1 MSNDINTSKFY
12 QFLANYKKSG
22 ENIADTIDSSSY
34 GNSDGTL
41 TKGEFRAFVNNEY
54 NGWNG
59 ESKTESELNDLVNKF
74 WRSID
79 KNTSSSKIGGTNIKN
94 LNALDK
100 NEEAAMEQKLELYV
114 RFNQYTSKIKAPSV
128 LTTMASA
135 WKKAVIEELT
145 PILEEF
151 AKNGGSGDL
160 EAALDAKFAEISNKQ
175 TAIFCAAEYQNKLS
189 SSLLKDYPDYKIADD
204 STLAQLI
211 ENYVSTLNGDAT
223 PESIM
228 EDMKKIVA
236 AYLATANIGEGS
248 DFDLSELGYSQKDS
262 DRINDIQKE
271 VIVKEL
277 LESLKSEKDY
287 EKYKEYFTTAL
298 EKYASG
304 LTLADFKNGNFVEEF
319 KKTQDYQNILT
330 IAWVNDTFAGEIKS
344 DSPFYK
350 ALEGI
355 SKNLADKIANDARYI
370 SKYQEILNDVIEKVS
385 TGELGK
391 SDIQDYIIE
400 QIKSNLEEFYPN
412 GMKGMSLEEM
422 EVVYKLLENAAA
434 SEKDTDKS
442 WEAHRRAAIKYCDA
456 LSTKGESMQ
465 NAIAEIFGTSDY
477 ESAINAAD
485 MYPSEIKAKMAEL
498 IARAKEIGDIA
509 NMVAEWNMDNS
520 YTMLVG
526 GTLTLPL
533 NANVHQKDDAKT
545 KTQGKVTYQ
554 ATSQAGATISIDGA
568 NKMTI
573 KAPNASGVDTI
584 TITAYVD
591 NIAVKPPITITVTY
605 GTTADIVAGVTSWG
619 KNSKSSHLE
628 TIGINQGE
636 ELTDSS
642 FADLYNS
649 DAIICLLYIDAT
661 QKKACWNGA
670 YTTINER
677 LNALGEHI
685 KSALVAAGMDENKLS
700 IAISNVTSKYMGNG
714 STSYNVSHRNTNIDS
729 MFNKTLSTYRSNSSD
744 TRHTIVE
751 AQDYNGWL
759 GSHIRMYSVS
769 FKDLVDDIIEE
780 YNKLMG

>member
-22 ENIADTIDSSSY
+22 ENIADTIDASSY

-79 KNTSSSKIGGTNIKN
+79 KNTSSSKIKGTNLKN

-228 EDMKKIVA
+228 EDMKKIVD

-248 DFDLSELGYSQKDS
+248 DFDLSKLGYSQKDS

-434 SEKDTDKS
+434 SEKDTNKS

-456 LSTKGESMQ
+456 LSTKGASMQ

-498 IARAKEIGDIA
+498 IARAKEIGDISDMSITSWEGLEDKYTILAGGKFSINLQA
-509 NMVAEWNMDNS
+509 NVEGKNGTVDSSRISYSAQSSAGASITIDGLGNM
-520 YTMLVG
+520 
-526 GTLTLPL
+526 TLTAPSKML
-533 NANVHQKDDAKT
+533 NDTVVITVMVDGIAVGTKTVSFTYSNKADASYYIKNVQGWGNIESENLTTIGYNQGNEVTESDFANLYNNDAKICLVYIEKRET
-545 KTQGKVTYQ
+545 KSGWRGQKNNIRSQLQKLGSNITSAFVTAGLDETTLKKAVEIVVNNYMEK
-554 ATSQAGATISIDGA
+554 ASITYNRSKGSGNKNSMYEKTKDVYNSNKDETSHRI
-568 NKMTI
+568 
-573 KAPNASGVDTI
+573 V
-584 TITAYVD
+584 
-591 NIAVKPPITITVTY
+591 
-605 GTTADIVAGVTSWG
+605 DIVDKTW
-619 KNSKSSHLE
+619 
-628 TIGINQGE
+628 T
-636 ELTDSS
+636 
-642 FADLYNS
+642 
-649 DAIICLLYIDAT
+649 
-661 QKKACWNGA
+661 
-670 YTTINER
+670 
-677 LNALGEHI
+677 NAH
-685 KSALVAAGMDENKLS
+685 
-700 IAISNVTSKYMGNG
+700 
-714 STSYNVSHRNTNIDS
+714 
-729 MFNKTLSTYRSNSSD
+729 
-744 TRHTIVE
+744 
-751 AQDYNGWL
+751 
-759 GSHIRMYSVS
+759 MYSIS
-769 FKDLVDDIIEE
+769 FKDFVDDIIEE
-780 YNKLMG
+780 YNRLMG